1 MRRSHL
7 DAAGLAAAA
16 LLLSAA
22 DASAHGFAGNRF
34 FPATL
39 QIDDPN
45 VADELSLP
53 TLVLNPPSSDSPSV
67 EEFDVSAEFSK
78 RITENFGFSISPAW
92 SRFSAKGMPTVS
104 GWQNL
109 EFTPKYKVYV
119 NEPHEFMLSVGVETE
134 IGGTGSKSIG
144 ADRVSTLTPTVY
156 FGKGL
161 GDLPDSWDWVRP
173 FAVTGVI
180 GYGIPWRATNTT
192 DGEPTTRPN
201 TLEWGFTLQYS
212 IPYLQG
218 YVRDLGIGA
227 PFNRL
232 IPVVEFNMETAL
244 NRGGNG
250 QTTGT
255 ISPGLI
261 WVGQY
266 YQIGAEMIVP
276 VNGATGHGVGGIL
289 QLHFY
294 LDDIFPQSIGKPIF
308 GN

>member
-1 MRRSHL
+1 MRRTHWG
-7 DAAGLAAAA
+7 AAVIAAA
-16 LLLSAA
+16 LLVLPVA
-22 DASAHGFAGNRF
+22 DARAHGFAGNRF

-39 QIDDPN
+39 EIDDPN

-53 TLVLNPPSSDSPSV
+53 TLTLNPSSSDMPSV
-67 EEFDVSAEFSK
+67 QEFDISAEFSK
-78 RITENFGFSISPAW
+78 RITENFGFSLSPTW
-92 SRFSAKGMPTVS
+92 SRFSAKGSPTVS

-119 NEPHEFMLSVGVETE
+119 NEPHEFMLSVGLETE

-144 ADRVSTLTPTVY
+144 ADRVSTVTPTVY

-180 GYGIPWRATNTT
+180 GYGIPWKINNTT

-201 TLEWGFTLQYS
+201 TLGWGFSLQYS

-232 IPVVEFNMETAL
+232 IAVVEFNMETAL

-261 WVGQY
+261 WAGQY

-276 VNGATGHGVGGIL
+276 VNRATGHGVGGIV

-308 GN
+308 GP

>member
-1 MRRSHL
+1 MRRTHWS
-7 DAAGLAAAA
+7 AAGFAVA
-16 LLLSAA
+16 LLMLPAA

-53 TLVLNPPSSDSPSV
+53 TLTLNPPSSDQPSV
-67 EEFDVSAEFSK
+67 EEFDISAEFSK
-78 RITENFGFSISPAW
+78 RITENFGFSISPTW
-92 SRFSAKGMPTVS
+92 SRFSAKGSPTVS

-109 EFTPKYKVYV
+109 ELTPKYKVYV

-134 IGGTGSKSIG
+134 LGGTGSKSIG
-144 ADRVSTLTPTVY
+144 ADRVSTVTPTVY

-161 GDLPDSWDWVRP
+161 GDLPDSWDWARP

-180 GYGIPWRATNTT
+180 GYGIPWGATNTT

-201 TLEWGFTLQYS
+201 TLGWGFTLQYS

-232 IPVVEFNMETAL
+232 IAVVEFNMETAL

-261 WVGQY
+261 WAGQY
-266 YQIGAEMIVP
+266 YQVGAEMIVP
-276 VNGATGHGVGGIL
+276 VNRATGHGIGGIL

-308 GN
+308 GP